1 MLRGSRLAAV
11 VLSVAG
17 VVIGVQASESPASGA
32 AIDSTR
38 STVSKWIAT
47 QNLIFREK
55 KEWRE
60 AKELLEARIEALE
73 QEIAAAEARLAE
85 NDKVLADLRRKQA
98 ETAAG
103 ERRLIEESDRL
114 VEAVTDLEA
123 DVRRLH
129 KLLPPAVQEK
139 VDTLYRRIP
148 DDPGTTRVSAGERFQ
163 NVIGILNEIHRANAE
178 ISLVTEI
185 RKLEDGKPSEV
196 KTVYVGLGQAYFL
209 SARGEAGVGRPGP
222 EGWAWRSA
230 NELAHEIS
238 EVIEILQNKGKPRFV
253 ELPVTIE

>member
-1 MLRGSRLAAV
+1 MSRVSRLAALA
-11 VLSVAG
+11 LSVAAVAVG
-17 VVIGVQASESPASGA
+17 VHASESPTSGV

-60 AKELLEARIEALE
+60 GKELLEARIEALE
-73 QEIAAAEARLAE
+73 QEIAAAEAKLAE
-85 NDKVLADLRRKQA
+85 NDKVLGELHRQRA

-103 ERRLIEESDRL
+103 ERRLVQGSDRL
-114 VEAVTDLEA
+114 AEAVASLED

-163 NVIGILNEIHRANAE
+163 NVIGILNEIHKANAE

-185 RKLEDGKPSEV
+185 RELEDGRPSEV

-209 SARGEAGVGRPGP
+209 SAQGEAGVGRPGP
-222 EGWAWRSA
+222 DGWAWRSA
-230 NELAHEIS
+230 NELAQGIS
-238 EVIEILQNKGKPRFV
+238 DVIEILQNKGKPRFV